1 MQDVVISLLN
11 QFGYFGI
18 GLLMAIE
25 NVFPPI
31 PSEVILTF
39 SGFLTTI
46 SSLQPFLVII
56 SATIG
61 SVVGALILYYIG
73 FLIPVQS
80 LKSALSGKI
89 GQRMHLK
96 SSDLSK
102 AGLWFVEKGNLAVF
116 LCRFVPIVRSLI
128 SIPAGTAHMNLGTF
142 LFLTAAGTAIWN
154 TLLVCL
160 GSFAGAS
167 WETIVGYMN
176 VYSIIAVVLIGMVFL
191 AIAYRIY
198 TRRFKHSL

>member
-39 SGFLTTI
+39 GGFLTTI
-46 SSLQPFLVII
+46 SELQPYLVIA

-61 SVVGALILYYIG
+61 SIVGALILYYIG
-73 FLIPVQS
+73 YLIPVQS
-80 LKSALSGKI
+80 LKSAVSGKT
-89 GQRMHLK
+89 GQWLHLK

-102 AGLWFVEKGNLAVF
+102 AGVWFAEKGNLAVF
-116 LCRFVPIVRSLI
+116 LCRFIPIVRSLI
-128 SIPAGTAHMNLGTF
+128 SIPAGTAHMKLGTF

-154 TLLVCL
+154 TLLVSL
-160 GSFAGAS
+160 GAFAGAS
-167 WETIVGYMN
+167 WGTIVQFMN
-176 VYSIIAVVLIGMVFL
+176 VYATIAVVLMGITCL

-198 TRRFKHSL
+198 THRFKQS